1 MNYKI
6 PLNQLVTIE
15 ITEDKLT
22 ARLRFVQDDADFQ
35 CTVGDLEELLKQSG
49 IKFGIQFNVLSAI
62 AAETR
67 KYVYNQVTVA
77 TGVPATEGESGAIK
91 ILLNIQNEKKPSISE
106 GGVVDYK
113 EVINLNNVRKG
124 QLIAERIPAM
134 DGKDGRAVTGEIIAG
149 KKGKEARFKTGK
161 NVVIDQEQLRMYAAI
176 DGLITKTDKEKIN
189 VFPVYEVNGDVDY
202 NIGNID
208 FVGTVVIRGNVL
220 TGFRV
225 KAAGDIRVVGG
236 VEGAELIAEGSID
249 ISAGILG
256 FNKGLVKARV
266 NVKCSFIQDANVEAG
281 NEVLVSQSIMHSS
294 VRAGKNVIC
303 QGSKGLIVGGTI
315 QAGEQVRARV
325 IGNSTSTATVLE
337 VGVLPELRNEL
348 VELRAKIKEYM
359 ENSDKTNKALQ
370 LLDQLAVAG
379 QLNPEKVLMRNRLTT
394 SKKQSIEG
402 INEIK
407 DRILEIEKSLE
418 DTTTSKVEVAGTIFG
433 GSKIVIGRYTRFIKD
448 ATQHVS
454 FQMIEGEI
462 AMISK

>member
-6 PLNQLVTIE
+6 PLNQLVNIE
-15 ITEDKLT
+15 ITDDKLT

-49 IKFGIQFNVLSAI
+49 VKFGIQFNTLSAI
-62 AAETR
+62 ATEAR
-67 KYVYNQVTVA
+67 KFVYNQVTVA
-77 TGVPATEGESGAIK
+77 NGIPATEGEAGK
-91 ILLNIQNEKKPSISE
+91 INVLFEMQADRKPSVSE

-124 QLIAERIPAM
+124 QLIAERIPAKE
-134 DGKDGRAVTGEIIAG
+134 GTDGRSVTGEILAG
-149 KKGKEARFKTGK
+149 KKGKEARFKVGK
-161 NVVIDQEQLRMYAAI
+161 NVVVDQEQLRMYAAM

-202 NIGNID
+202 SIGNID

-220 TGFRV
+220 TGFRI
-225 KAAGDIRVVGG
+225 KAAGDIRIVGG
-236 VEGAELIAEGSID
+236 VEGAELIADGSID

-256 FNKGLVKARV
+256 FNKGMIKAKM
-266 NVKCSFIQDANVEAG
+266 NVKSSFIQDANVEAG
-281 NEVLVSQSIMHSS
+281 NEVIVTQSIMHSN

-303 QGSKGLIVGGTI
+303 QGSKGLIVGGVI
-315 QAGEQVRARV
+315 QAGEQVKARM
-325 IGNSTSTATVLE
+325 IGNSTSTATIIE

-348 VELRAKIKEYM
+348 VELRAKIKEYT
-359 ENSDKTNKALQ
+359 ENADKTNKALL
-370 LLDQLAVAG
+370 LLDQLALAG
-379 QLNPEKVLMRNRLTT
+379 QLSPDKLLMRSRLSS
-394 SKKQSIEG
+394 SKKQSIDE
-402 INEIK
+402 INEVK

-418 DTTTSKVEVAGTIFG
+418 DTSTSKVEIAGTIFG

-448 ATQHVS
+448 ATQRVN